1 MNKKEIVEIY
11 KRKKERILQE
21 DNMNSLEKKYNKLKE
36 DSEDLK
42 EEIQSDMEY
51 IESWVYENNEE
62 FIKNVIIG
70 EIKRGEEMLWRHTRC
85 YISNINIMK
94 EIKDELESRG

>member
-1 MNKKEIVEIY
+1 MKIMKN
-11 KRKKERILQE
+11 LQ
-21 DNMNSLEKKYNKLKE
+21 
-36 DSEDLK
+36 
-42 EEIQSDMEY
+42 
-51 IESWVYENNEE
+51 
-62 FIKNVIIG
+62 KNVIIG